1 MDTSLIYI
9 LISNFMNFSIPVFF
23 YYKAIIN
30 ISKNE
35 YTRYIIFTF
44 IAFIIVTWID
54 FNSYDHTYFFINSFD
69 IYNDYDNIL
78 KYIII
83 LFISIYPLLFKGVS
97 LIEKIFWILS
107 LNVMISIIN
116 TFCITLL
123 LSVFG
128 YDAIISTNGVGY
140 EKIISIIIIRVVQIF
155 FIYIFSKNI
164 VFTKYVNKKILF
176 ILCIICVLNQLI
188 SSVILRDILI
198 KSHNRTILTTIYIC
212 SIFIVQMQSFY
223 MLNIVSKEMIS
234 SVILRDILIKSY
246 NRTILTT
253 IYVCSIFIVQMQS
266 FYMLNIVSKEMQRLF
281 ILDMTLKNKQ
291 NDEDIIRMYK
301 EMRGLRHD
309 FKNHISAIL
318 ALIERGAK
326 ESSIKYIYEL
336 DNKINKFDKY
346 VYTENI
352 AVDSI
357 LANKIKIANLI
368 ERGAKESSIKYI
380 YELDNKINKFDK
392 YVYTENIAVDSIL
405 ANKIKIAKEKNIDI
419 NLELDIQT
427 QINIPDIDMCT
438 ILGNLIDNSI
448 EACEKLETEKIINMR
463 IVTKGNNIII
473 KIRNNTNG
481 KLKEHN
487 GRFITT
493 KSYGMHGIGL
503 EQIDNI
509 VRKYKGNNII
519 IKIRNNTN
527 GKLKEHNG
535 RFITTK
541 SYGMHG
547 IGLEQIDNI
556 VRKYGG
562 YISRIKIRNNTNGK
576 LKEHNGRFITT
587 KSYGMHGIGLEQ
599 IDNIVRKY
607 GGYISRKHE
616 NNVFDTSILM
626 QCNNF

>member
-1 MDTSLIYI
+1 MDTLLIYI
-9 LISNFMNFSIPVFF
+9 LISNFINFSIPVFF
-23 YYKAIIN
+23 YYKVMVN
-30 ISKNE
+30 IGEKE
-35 YTRYIIFTF
+35 YTRYIILTF
-44 IAFIIVTWID
+44 IAFIIVTIID
-54 FNSYDHTYFFINSFD
+54 YTSSDYTYFFINSVD
-69 IYNDYDNIL
+69 IYNDHTNVF

-83 LFISIYPLLFKGVS
+83 LLISIYPLLFKGIS
-97 LIEKIFWILS
+97 LAEKIFWILS

-128 YDAIISTNGVGY
+128 YDAIISTNGFGY

-198 KSHNRTILTTIYIC
+198 KS
-212 SIFIVQMQSFY
+212 
-223 MLNIVSKEMIS
+223 
-234 SVILRDILIKSY
+234 Y

-253 IYVCSIFIVQMQS
+253 IYVCSIFIVQIQS

-281 ILDMTLKNKQ
+281 VLDMTLKSKQ

-326 ESSIKYIYEL
+326 ESSIRYIYEL
-336 DNKINKFDKY
+336 DNKISKFDKY

-352 AVDSI
+352 AI
-357 LANKIKIANLI
+357 
-368 ERGAKESSIKYI
+368 
-380 YELDNKINKFDK
+380 
-392 YVYTENIAVDSIL
+392 DSIL

-419 NLELDIQT
+419 NLEIDIKT

-481 KLKEHN
+481 KLKEHD

-493 KSYGMHGIGL
+493 KSYGTHGIGL
-503 EQIDNI
+503 DQID
-509 VRKYKGNNII
+509 
-519 IKIRNNTN
+519 
-527 GKLKEHNG
+527 
-535 RFITTK
+535 
-541 SYGMHG
+541 S
-547 IGLEQIDNI
+547 
-556 VRKYGG
+556 
-562 YISRIKIRNNTNGK
+562 
-576 LKEHNGRFITT
+576 
-587 KSYGMHGIGLEQ
+587 
-599 IDNIVRKY
+599 IVRKY

-616 NNVFDTSILM
+616 NNIFDTSILM

>member
-1 MDTSLIYI
+1 
-9 LISNFMNFSIPVFF
+9 
-23 YYKAIIN
+23 
-30 ISKNE
+30 
-35 YTRYIIFTF
+35 
-44 IAFIIVTWID
+44 
-54 FNSYDHTYFFINSFD
+54 
-69 IYNDYDNIL
+69 
-78 KYIII
+78 
-83 LFISIYPLLFKGVS
+83 
-97 LIEKIFWILS
+97 
-107 LNVMISIIN
+107 MISIIN

-128 YDAIISTNGVGY
+128 YDAIISTNGFGY

-223 MLNIVSKEMIS
+223 MLNIVSKEM
-234 SVILRDILIKSY
+234 
-246 NRTILTT
+246 
-253 IYVCSIFIVQMQS
+253 
-266 FYMLNIVSKEMQRLF
+266 QRLF

-318 ALIERGAK
+318 A
-326 ESSIKYIYEL
+326 
-336 DNKINKFDKY
+336 
-346 VYTENI
+346 
-352 AVDSI
+352 
-357 LANKIKIANLI
+357 LI

-503 EQIDNI
+503 EQID
-509 VRKYKGNNII
+509 
-519 IKIRNNTN
+519 
-527 GKLKEHNG
+527 
-535 RFITTK
+535 
-541 SYGMHG
+541 S
-547 IGLEQIDNI
+547 
-556 VRKYGG
+556 
-562 YISRIKIRNNTNGK
+562 
-576 LKEHNGRFITT
+576 
-587 KSYGMHGIGLEQ
+587 
-599 IDNIVRKY
+599 IVRKY

>member
-128 YDAIISTNGVGY
+128 YNAIISTNGFGY

-223 MLNIVSKEMIS
+223 MLNIVSKEM
-234 SVILRDILIKSY
+234 
-246 NRTILTT
+246 
-253 IYVCSIFIVQMQS
+253 
-266 FYMLNIVSKEMQRLF
+266 QRLF

-318 ALIERGAK
+318 A
-326 ESSIKYIYEL
+326 
-336 DNKINKFDKY
+336 
-346 VYTENI
+346 
-352 AVDSI
+352 
-357 LANKIKIANLI
+357 LI

-509 VRKYKGNNII
+509 VRKY
-519 IKIRNNTN
+519 
-527 GKLKEHNG
+527 
-535 RFITTK
+535 
-541 SYGMHG
+541 
-547 IGLEQIDNI
+547 
-556 VRKYGG
+556 
-562 YISRIKIRNNTNGK
+562 
-576 LKEHNGRFITT
+576 
-587 KSYGMHGIGLEQ
+587 
-599 IDNIVRKY
+599 